1 MADELAKL
9 PPAQVAGFYRRL
21 ADQVD
26 KKKGKLEVSLAALLM
41 RHWLDNRDATEVFHF
56 DAPAHLRGHGSVADV
71 LRYHRGVY
79 LTAQRAKLTG
89 GSEKWAGLIPRLQ
102 GRPPYAK
109 WDGSG
114 VMNMEYQSLVE
125 LPLRLQITGDDAD
138 RDLLY
143 GLHGF
148 QLKSNVT
155 VAVQGSPGSRRL
167 RVTFTSFQ
175 ARVIDRYDW
184 DYSEHLTVPN
194 PDFGSKAA
202 GADFGELSR
211 AVAPGSKTVVV
222 YHSNAQRLEK
232 AGMAAPYDLETNA
245 WTVTDAGITGPGEVD
260 PTRSL

>member
-1 MADELAKL
+1 MGDELAKL
-9 PPAQVAGFYRRL
+9 PPPQVAGFYRRL

-41 RHWLDNRDATEVFHF
+41 RHWLDNRDETEVFHF
-56 DAPAHLRGHGSVADV
+56 DAPKHLKEHASVAEV

-79 LTAQRAKLTG
+79 LTEQRAKLTG

-102 GRPPYAK
+102 GKPPYAK

-125 LPLRLQITGDDAD
+125 LPLRYQLTGSDAD

-175 ARVIDRYDW
+175 ARVLDRYDW

-194 PDFGSKAA
+194 PDFGSTTA
-202 GADFGELSR
+202 G

-232 AGMAAPYDLETNA
+232 AGLAAPYDLETNA
-245 WTVTDAGITGPGEVD
+245 WGVIDAGVAGPGEVD